1 MKNVLKRCIVCDK
14 VEKLVYLFHPL
25 SFHILNWAV
34 CDQPHKSQVAAVG
47 LMVWGEV
54 HRLKVAA
61 AVV

>member
-1 MKNVLKRCIVCDK
+1 MCDK
-14 VEKLVYLFHPL
+14 VEKPFHPL

-34 CDQPHKSQVAAVG
+34 YDQTHKSQAAAVG
-47 LMVWGEV
+47 LMVCGEE